1 MQGDSQDNQ
10 WLSIRAS
17 AGSGKTFALTSR
29 YIYLLFLGARAGE
42 ILCITF
48 TNKARQ
54 EMLERISTTLASL
67 AQDSSDLS
75 ANFYAL
81 ELVNLGISKQTIR
94 TQSRAIYEHFIA
106 SNNHIMTFDAFF
118 NMVVKTF
125 SFYAGFL
132 SDYEVSANLDVS
144 TEAFR
149 RVLDLLT
156 HTDFERLVRFCVANN
171 LRLKNLRDMTKV
183 LKFDR
188 AKIPHTT
195 PNPNFAKEVI
205 AEFESLRDF
214 VFQITDG
221 KKGRDITNL
230 RKRFEKAI
238 DSNDLGA
245 ILDNIN
251 LTDKMSE
258 ALDSL
263 NFDRA
268 FYDGKIQK
276 IKSLFKGYF
285 DAKESEIL
293 EQISS
298 IYKSYEAHKF
308 AILKA
313 KNKLNFDDISNICYD
328 LLNHHIDRNFF
339 YFRLD
344 SKINHILID
353 EFQDTNLR
361 QYEILKP
368 LIDEIKS
375 GVGRIAN
382 RSLFFVGD
390 EKQAI
395 YGFRGCNSRIFRAI
409 SDELHLRYK
418 SLPKNYRSAKNI
430 VEFVN
435 TSFQSHFK
443 DYESQKPNS
452 DKNGFVAVVTK
463 DKDEILPT
471 IRARIKDLMDKNKRD
486 IAILTRKKD
495 SAKDIYEFLCAEFP
509 NAKISVESENST
521 NKDYLIIL
529 NALKFIQS
537 GNIFYLKNCE
547 KLNGEA
553 FNLPKSTHK
562 SSESPKSAE
571 SKRANLGTKNIKKS
585 AQPYKIV
592 HSLIKHFELFSKTAL
607 QILEKSADFDEL
619 DKFVEFLQSA
629 EISSSA
635 DSKSDI
641 QIMTIHKSKGLE
653 FGDVIVCEMGGA
665 AADRDIFYSENFG
678 GDKIYYFGG
687 NKAFRERRAFAD
699 DDFACVW
706 ESKKAQDR
714 TDALNLLYVA
724 FTRAKESLFVIKTDF
739 SNALKLELL
748 GLDDMQIGEDIL
760 GESIVYMEDSSTE
773 IPAQV
778 AFGEQGAFL
787 NEDSKQYTTK
797 SRLKGIA
804 LHLALELHLAYRTQK
819 CDIEAILRNRFGL
832 MLDSQDLCEAMQNM
846 ENILQNAK
854 IRGILEG
861 AESVK
866 CEVAYLDSDLKRKR
880 IDCLVEKNGGAVIL
894 DYKSSDLDLEVK
906 KAQVAEY
913 AEYAGKYY
921 ESVECYLC
929 FANGEIMQ
937 IF

>member
-17 AGSGKTFALTSR
+17 AGSGKTFALTLR

-106 SNNHIMTFDAFF
+106 SHNHIMTFDAFF
-118 NMVVKTF
+118 NMVVKKF

-149 RVLDLLT
+149 QTLQTLSCAN
-156 HTDFERLVRFCVANN
+156 FARLVDFCVANEM
-171 LRLKNLRDMTKV
+171 RVKNLRDMIEI

-188 AKIPHTT
+188 AKIAHTT
-195 PNPNFAKEVI
+195 PNPNFTKEVI
-205 AEFESLRDF
+205 AEFQSLRDF
-214 VFQITDG
+214 VLQITEG
-221 KKGRDITNL
+221 KKGVANL
-230 RKRFEKAI
+230 RKRFLGEV
-238 DSNDLGA
+238 DSSNIFA
-245 ILDNIN
+245 ILDRIN
-251 LTDKMSE
+251 LTQNMQVS
-258 ALDSL
+258 LDSL
-263 NFDRA
+263 DFDRA
-268 FYDGKIQK
+268 FYESKLQK

-293 EQISS
+293 GQISS

-308 AILKA
+308 TILKA

-395 YGFRGCNSRIFRAI
+395 YGFRGCDSRIFRAI
-409 SDELHLRYK
+409 SDELHLQTK

-443 DYESQKPNS
+443 DYESQKANS

-471 IRARIKDLMDKNKRD
+471 IRVRIKDLLDKNKRD

-547 KLNGEA
+547 KLNGGA
-553 FNLPKSTHK
+553 FELPKSTHK
-562 SSESPKSAE
+562 SNESPKSAE
-571 SKRANLGTKNIKKS
+571 SKRANLGTKSIKKS

-607 QILEKSADFDEL
+607 QILEHSADFDEL

-665 AADRDIFYSENFG
+665 TADRDIFYSENFG

-760 GESIVYMEDSSTE
+760 GESIVYMEDSSAE

-797 SRLKGIA
+797 SKLKGIA

-832 MLDSQDLCEAMQNM
+832 VLDSADLCEAIQNM

-854 IRGILEG
+854 IRALLEG

-894 DYKSSDLDLEVK
+894 DYKSSDLDLEAK
-906 KAQVAEY
+906 KAQVTEY

-921 ESVECYLC
+921 ESIECYLC
-929 FANGEIMQ
+929 FANGEIMSV
-937 IF
+937 

>member
-1 MQGDSQDNQ
+1 M
-10 WLSIRAS
+10 
-17 AGSGKTFALTSR
+17 
-29 YIYLLFLGARAGE
+29 
-42 ILCITF
+42 
-48 TNKARQ
+48 
-54 EMLERISTTLASL
+54 
-67 AQDSSDLS
+67 
-75 ANFYAL
+75 
-81 ELVNLGISKQTIR
+81 
-94 TQSRAIYEHFIA
+94 
-106 SNNHIMTFDAFF
+106 
-118 NMVVKTF
+118 
-125 SFYAGFL
+125 
-132 SDYEVSANLDVS
+132 
-144 TEAFR
+144 
-149 RVLDLLT
+149 
-156 HTDFERLVRFCVANN
+156 
-171 LRLKNLRDMTKV
+171 
-183 LKFDR
+183 
-188 AKIPHTT
+188 
-195 PNPNFAKEVI
+195 
-205 AEFESLRDF
+205 
-214 VFQITDG
+214 
-221 KKGRDITNL
+221 
-230 RKRFEKAI
+230 
-238 DSNDLGA
+238 
-245 ILDNIN
+245 
-251 LTDKMSE
+251 
-258 ALDSL
+258 
-263 NFDRA
+263 
-268 FYDGKIQK
+268 
-276 IKSLFKGYF
+276 
-285 DAKESEIL
+285 
-293 EQISS
+293 
-298 IYKSYEAHKF
+298 
-308 AILKA
+308 
-313 KNKLNFDDISNICYD
+313 
-328 LLNHHIDRNFF
+328 
-339 YFRLD
+339 
-344 SKINHILID
+344 
-353 EFQDTNLR
+353 
-361 QYEILKP
+361 
-368 LIDEIKS
+368 
-375 GVGRIAN
+375 GRIAN

-395 YGFRGCNSRIFRAI
+395 YGFRGCDSRIFRAI

-443 DYESQKPNS
+443 DYEFQKANS

-509 NAKISVESENST
+509 NAKISVESENNT

-553 FNLPKSTHK
+553 LELPKSTHK
-562 SSESPKSAE
+562 SSESPKSAD
-571 SKRANLGTKNIKKS
+571 KRANLGTKNIKKS

-592 HSLIKHFELFSKTAL
+592 HLLIKHFELFSKTAL

-724 FTRAKESLFVIKTDF
+724 FTRAKESLFVIKPDKIRGGD
-739 SNALKLELL
+739 ALNL
-748 GLDDMQIGEDIL
+748 GLLDLADMEMGADIADEV
-760 GESIVYMEDSSTE
+760 GESMEADSAE

-787 NEDSKQYTTK
+787 NEDAKQYTTK
-797 SRLKGIA
+797 SKLKGIA
-804 LHLALELHLAYRTQK
+804 LHLALELHLAYKTQK

-832 MLDSQDLCEAMQNM
+832 VLDSADLCEAMQNM

-854 IRGILEG
+854 ICALLEG
-861 AESVK
+861 AEAVK
-866 CEVAYLDSDLKRKR
+866 CEVAYLDSNLKRKR

-894 DYKSSDLDLEVK
+894 DYKSSDLDLEAK

-929 FANGEIMQ
+929 FANGEIMS
-937 IF
+937 I

>member
-17 AGSGKTFALTSR
+17 AGSGKTFALTLR

-54 EMLERISTTLASL
+54 EMLERISTTLAAL

-81 ELVNLGISKQTIR
+81 ELVNLGISQETIR
-94 TQSRAIYEHFIA
+94 TQSSTIYAHFIA
-106 SNNHIMTFDAFF
+106 SHNHIMTFDAFF
-118 NMVVKTF
+118 NMVVKKF

-144 TEAFR
+144 NEAFR
-149 RVLDLLT
+149 QTLQTLSCAN
-156 HTDFERLVRFCVANN
+156 FARLVDFCVANEM
-171 LRLKNLRDMTKV
+171 RVKNLRDMIEI

-188 AKIPHTT
+188 VKIAHTT

-214 VFQITDG
+214 VLQITEG
-221 KKGRDITNL
+221 KKGVANL
-230 RKRFEKAI
+230 RKRFLGEV
-238 DSNDLGA
+238 DSSNIFA
-245 ILDNIN
+245 ILDRIN
-251 LTDKMSE
+251 LTQNMQDS
-258 ALDSL
+258 LDSL
-263 NFDRA
+263 DFDKA
-268 FYDGKIQK
+268 FYESKIQK

-285 DAKESEIL
+285 DVKESEIL
-293 EQISS
+293 GQISS

-375 GVGRIAN
+375 GVGRITN

-395 YGFRGCNSRIFRAI
+395 YGFRGCDSRIFRAI

-443 DYESQKPNS
+443 DYEFQKANS

-562 SSESPKSAE
+562 SNESPKSAE

-653 FGDVIVCEMGGA
+653 FGDVVVCEMGGA

-724 FTRAKESLFVIKTDF
+724 FTRAKESLFVIKPDKIRGGD
-739 SNALKLELL
+739 ALNL
-748 GLDDMQIGEDIL
+748 GLLDLADMENGADIADEV
-760 GESIVYMEDSSTE
+760 GESMEVDSAE

-804 LHLALELHLAYRTQK
+804 LHLAMELHLAYRTQK
-819 CDIEAILRNRFGL
+819 CDIEAILCNRFGL
-832 MLDSQDLCEAMQNM
+832 VLDSQDLCEAMQNM

-854 IRGILEG
+854 IRALLEG

-894 DYKSSDLDLEVK
+894 DYKSSDLDLEAK

-929 FANGEIMQ
+929 FANGEIMSV
-937 IF
+937 